1 MEGEGG
7 SDAALR
13 LMGETFTAGLEEI
26 EDDRLAGGGKTLV
39 ETGRE
44 GGVCGPGGISPKRG
58 GVPSACCIV
67 RDCDCPSGT
76 GIEMALGGLGNE
88 AEGGISPAEAKGRES
103 SPKVKGL
110 SPLAR
115 RSGEGFHPL

>member
-1 MEGEGG
+1 
-7 SDAALR
+7 
-13 LMGETFTAGLEEI
+13 MGVTFTVGLEEV
-26 EDDRLAGGGKTLV
+26 EDDRLVGGGNTLV

-44 GGVCGPGGISPKRG
+44 GGVCGPGGISPKPR
-58 GVPSACCIV
+58 ACCIV
-67 RDCDCPSGT
+67 KDCDCPSGA

-88 AEGGISPAEAKGRES
+88 AEGGILPAKAKGRED

-115 RSGEGFHPL
+115 RSGEGFHPLEVG